1 VTDLVDQA
9 APVGPPP
16 TDDGVLSADE
26 VARRL
31 RVGTA
36 LAVVLYVLALGA
48 AMLAAVVVV
57 ELTGGSPMDVVRA
70 VHTGSFRTWPA
81 VGQTLDQAAPLALVA
96 LGTVVTNRA
105 GLVNIGQEGQLL
117 VGGLAGVAVGLHVDG
132 PRAVVVPLVLAASVV
147 GGALWA
153 GIAAAL
159 RFGRRVN
166 EVISTLLLI
175 YVAYQLVNWMVTR
188 NYLLRERVAAGQS
201 NDQTARLGK
210 GAQLP
215 HFGRFDQL
223 NFNLG
228 FVLAVV
234 AVAIGGFLL
243 ARSRF
248 GFRLRLLGHN
258 PAAAQRAGVSITR
271 TGSAAMLIGGGMA
284 GLAGGVLLSGTVFR
298 VSTGFANNFGW
309 QGLLVALIARNRP
322 AAILPV
328 ALFFGALRNST
339 LALAASGTPRDIVD
353 VVQALLVLGAIL
365 PPVYLTVR
373 ERRLR
378 RQVAA
383 ARV

>member
-1 VTDLVDQA
+1 VTNLIEQA
-9 APVGPPP
+9 AAP
-16 TDDGVLSADE
+16 TPASGEGVLSAEE

-36 LAVVLYVLALGA
+36 LAVVLYVAALAVAIGV
-48 AMLAAVVVV
+48 AVVVV
-57 ELTGGSPMDVVRA
+57 ELTGGSPVEVVRA
-70 VHTGSFRTWPA
+70 VHTGSFKTWPA

-96 LGTVVTNRA
+96 LGTVITYRA
-105 GLVNIGQEGQLL
+105 GLVNIGQEGQVL
-117 VGGLAGVAVGLHVDG
+117 VGGLAGVLVGLHLPG
-132 PRAVVVPLVLAASVV
+132 PRVFVVPVVLLAAAG

-153 GIAAAL
+153 GAAALL

-175 YVAYQLVNWMVTR
+175 YVAGQLVAWMVTR
-188 NYLLRERVAAGQS
+188 DYLLRERAAAGQS
-201 NDQTARLGK
+201 TGQTERLPTRAR
-210 GAQLP
+210 LP

-223 NFNLG
+223 NFTLG
-228 FVLAVV
+228 IVIAVV
-234 AVAIGGFLL
+234 VVAAGGFLL

-248 GFRLRLLGHN
+248 GFRLRVLGHN
-258 PAAAQRAGVSITR
+258 PTAAQRAGVSVTR
-271 TGSAAMLIGGGMA
+271 TGTLALLLGGGLA
-284 GLAGGVLLSGTVFR
+284 GFAGGVLLTGTVFR
-298 VSTGFANNFGW
+298 VSGGFANNFGW

-322 AAILPV
+322 GAIIAV

-378 RQVAA
+378 RQLAT
-383 ARV
+383 ARA

>member
-1 VTDLVDQA
+1 VTDLVDDVVAPA
-9 APVGPPP
+9 ATAGG
-16 TDDGVLSADE
+16 GVLTAEE

-31 RVGTA
+31 RVGHL

-48 AMLAAVVVV
+48 AILAAIVVV
-57 ELTGGSPMDVVRA
+57 ELTDGSPMAVVRA
-70 VHTGSFRTWPA
+70 VHAGSFETWPA

-105 GLVNIGQEGQLL
+105 GLVNIGQEGQVL

-132 PRAVVVPLVLAASVV
+132 PRAVVVPLVLLAAAA

-153 GIAAAL
+153 GVAAAL
-159 RFGRRVN
+159 RYGRRVN

-175 YVAYQLVNWMVTR
+175 YVAYQLVTWMVTR
-188 NYLLRERVAAGQS
+188 EYLLRESRAAAGQS
-201 NDQTARLGK
+201 NDQTSRLTER
-210 GAQLP
+210 AQLP
-215 HFGRFDQL
+215 HFGRFDEL
-223 NFNLG
+223 NVNLG
-228 FVLAVV
+228 IVIAVVVV
-234 AVAIGGFLL
+234 AVGGFLL

-248 GFRLRLLGHN
+248 GFRLRVLGHN
-258 PAAAQRAGVSITR
+258 PAAAQRAGVSTTR
-271 TGSAAMLIGGGMA
+271 TGTAALLIGGA
-284 GLAGGVLLSGTVFR
+284 LAGFAGGILLTGTVFR
-298 VSTGFANNFGW
+298 VSSGFANNFGW

-322 AAILPV
+322 GAVLVV

-378 RQVAA
+378 RQLAT
-383 ARV
+383 ARA